1 VQNRSVVQRP
11 RIREPLPVAQKTV
24 KSAGR
29 VLEILEYFDDVQQ
42 PATVME
48 VADTLGYPQ
57 SSTSALLRSLV
68 ALGYLDYDRYKRTY
82 VTSHRVALLG
92 SWVNS
97 DFVSEGSVI
106 SLMKELSEL
115 TGDTIILATRN
126 GLYVQYIHLIQAT
139 SAARLHVTLGTTR
152 PIAASVSGYAM
163 LSTLSDHEI
172 RRVVMRV
179 NAEADGAKPLVKL
192 ADVMTHVQHTREK
205 GYAFSCDM
213 VTRGGG
219 MIAAP
224 LPGPQ
229 GSQPLVIGIGGIS
242 EVMRAR
248 EAELVSVLTGCITA
262 RFGKQQPRANEIIE
276 QAAGDP
282 LLQAILRAQLNAAA
296 D

>member
-1 VQNRSVVQRP
+1 VQNRSVPQRP

-24 KSAGR
+24 KSASR

-97 DFVSEGSVI
+97 DFISEGSVI

-115 TGDTIILATRN
+115 TGDTIILAMRN
-126 GLYVQYIHLIQAT
+126 GLYVQYIHMIQAT

-152 PIAASVSGYAM
+152 PLAASGTGFAM
-163 LSTLSDHEI
+163 LSTMTDHEI
-172 RRVVMRV
+172 RRIVMRI
-179 NAEADGAKPLVKL
+179 NADAEDGKPLVKL
-192 ADVMTHVQHTREK
+192 AEVMEHVAHTRTK
-205 GYAFSCDM
+205 GYAFSCDI

-219 MIAAP
+219 VIAAP
-224 LPGPQ
+224 LPGPL
-229 GSQPLVIGIGGIS
+229 GAPALVIGIGGIT
-242 EVMRAR
+242 EVMRGR
-248 EAELVSVLTGCITA
+248 ETELAAMLTGCIGA
-262 RFGKQQPRANEIIE
+262 RLGKRMQTVNVPEK
-276 QAAGDP
+276 AAGDP
-282 LLQAILRAQLNAAA
+282 LLEAILRSQQMAEQG
-296 D
+296 

>member
-1 VQNRSVVQRP
+1 MQHRSVPQRP
-11 RIREPLPVAQKTV
+11 RIREPLPIAQKTV

-68 ALGYLDYDRYKRTY
+68 SLGYLDYDRFKRTY

-92 SWVNS
+92 SWLNS

-106 SLMKELSEL
+106 SLMKELGEL
-115 TGDTIILATRN
+115 TGDTIILAIRN
-126 GLYVQYIHLIQAT
+126 GLYVQYIHVIQAT

-152 PIAASVSGYAM
+152 PLAASGTGYAM
-163 LSTLSDHEI
+163 LSTMTDQEI
-172 RRVVMRV
+172 KRIVMRI
-179 NAEADGAKPLVKL
+179 NAEAGEGKALIKL
-192 ADVMTHVQHTREK
+192 ADVMQHVSHTREK
-205 GYAFSCDM
+205 GYAFSCDV

-219 MIAAP
+219 VIAAP

-229 GSQPLVIGIGGIS
+229 ATPALVIGIGGIS

-248 EAELVSVLTGCITA
+248 ENELATMLTGCIGA
-262 RFGKQQPRANEIIE
+262 RLGKRQPAVPEIDD
-276 QAAGDP
+276 AKGDP
-282 LLQAILRAQLNAAA
+282 LLQAILRSRMAASA
-296 D
+296 T

>member
-1 VQNRSVVQRP
+1 MQNRSAPQRP
-11 RIREPLPVAQKTV
+11 RIREPLPLEQKTV

-68 ALGYLDYDRYKRTY
+68 SLGYLEYERFKRTY

-92 SWVNS
+92 SWLNS
-97 DFVSEGSVI
+97 DFISEGSVI

-115 TGDTIILATRN
+115 TGDTIILAMRN
-126 GLYVQYIHLIQAT
+126 GFYVQYIHVVQAT

-152 PIAASVSGYAM
+152 PLAASGTGYAM
-163 LSTLSDHEI
+163 LSTLTDQEI
-172 RRVVMRV
+172 RRIVMRV
-179 NAEADGAKPLVKL
+179 NADAEEGKPHIKI
-192 ADVMTHVQHTREK
+192 ADVMPHIERARTA
-205 GYAFSCDM
+205 GYVFTCDM

-224 LPGPQ
+224 LPGPH
-229 GSQPLVIGIGGIS
+229 GTPALVIGIGGIS

-248 EAELVSVLTGCITA
+248 ETELAGTLTGCIAARLGKRTA
-262 RFGKQQPRANEIIE
+262 HPG
-276 QAAGDP
+276 AAEEAIGDP
-282 LLQAILRAQLNAAA
+282 MLQAILRARRAPAGS
-296 D
+296 

>member
-1 VQNRSVVQRP
+1 MQSRSVPQRP
-11 RIREPLPVAQKTV
+11 RIREPLPLEQKTV

-68 ALGYLDYDRYKRTY
+68 SLGYLDYDRYKRTY

-97 DFVSEGSVI
+97 DFISEGSVI
-106 SLMKELSEL
+106 SLMKELGEM
-115 TGDTIILATRN
+115 TGDTIILAMRN
-126 GLYVQYIHLIQAT
+126 GLYMQYIHVIQAT

-152 PIAASVSGYAM
+152 PLAASGTGFAL
-163 LSTLSDHEI
+163 LSTLTDHEI
-172 RRVVMRV
+172 RRIVMRV
-179 NAEADGAKPLVKL
+179 NADAEEGKPHIKL
-192 ADVMTHVQHTREK
+192 ADVMGHVEHARAQ

-224 LPGPQ
+224 LPGPH
-229 GSQPLVIGIGGIS
+229 GSSALVIGIGGIS

-248 EAELVSVLTGCITA
+248 EAELAGKLTGCIGA
-262 RFGKQQPRANEIIE
+262 RLGKRQPYVENVE
-276 QAAGDP
+276 QASGDP
-282 LLQAILRAQLNAAA
+282 MLQAILRSRSMSAGS
-296 D
+296 

>member
-1 VQNRSVVQRP
+1 VQHRSVPQRQ

-24 KSAGR
+24 KSAAR

-48 VADTLGYPQ
+48 VADTLAYPQ

-68 ALGYLDYDRYKRTY
+68 SLGYLEYDRYKRTY

-106 SLMKELSEL
+106 SVMKELSEM
-115 TGDTIILATRN
+115 TGDTIVLAMRN
-126 GLYVQYIHLIQAT
+126 GLYVQYIHVIQAT

-152 PIAASVSGYAM
+152 QLAASGTGYAM
-163 LSTLSDHEI
+163 LSTMSDQEI
-172 RRVVMRV
+172 RRVVMRI
-179 NAEADGAKPLVKL
+179 NAEADEGKPSIKL
-192 ADVMTHVQHTREK
+192 ADVMVQVEHARDK
-205 GYAFSCDM
+205 GYVFSCDM

-242 EVMRAR
+242 EVMRTR
-248 EAELVSVLTGCITA
+248 EAELAGKLLGCIGA
-262 RFGKQQPRANEIIE
+262 RLGQRKPTGNALEP
-276 QAAGDP
+276 AVGDP
-282 LLQAILRAQLNAAA
+282 LLQAILRSRLSTPVA
-296 D
+296 